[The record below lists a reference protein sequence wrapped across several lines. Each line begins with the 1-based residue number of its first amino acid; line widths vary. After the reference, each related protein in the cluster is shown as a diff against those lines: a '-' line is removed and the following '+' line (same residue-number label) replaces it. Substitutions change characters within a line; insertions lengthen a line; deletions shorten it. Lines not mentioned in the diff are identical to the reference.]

1 MIVGGLF
8 GGLRHRLTG
17 RGTADN
23 GEAAVGC
30 FCFWTGYSA
39 SGRFDSGEPALVLH
53 DFIYT

>member
-23 GEAAVGC
+23 GEAAVGY
-30 FCFWTGYSA
+30 FCFELGSQYWDTLT
-39 SGRFDSGEPALVLH
+39 LVSPSSFQIVL
-53 DFIYT
+53 F